1 MLRIHNM
8 ENELTNIGEKMRTRI
23 KRCDVCASKL
33 KDGSCTWE
41 GCPKC
46 PKYKA
51 EVKDEAKPKAKTTN
65 S

>member
-1 MLRIHNM
+1 MRI
-8 ENELTNIGEKMRTRI
+8 RI
-23 KRCDVCASKL
+23 KRCNICASKID
-33 KDGSCTWE
+33 KEGNCTWD

-46 PKYKA
+46 PKYQS